1 MSNHSEP
8 QDYVYKDGIYLEGE
22 TARAR
27 RLSGEEV
34 RPYTT
39 PEALARRVL
48 GLSADKAAQV
58 IEETDEEWERLADE
72 GATP

>member
-1 MSNHSEP
+1 MEP
-8 QDYVYKDGIYLEGE
+8 NGAQDYVYKDGIYLEGE

-39 PEALARRVL
+39 PEALARQVL
-48 GLSADKAAQV
+48 GISPERAAEI
-58 IEETDEEWERLADE
+58 IEETDREWERLEDE

>member
-1 MSNHSEP
+1 MNTDSYIH
-8 QDYVYKDGIYLEGE
+8 KGGIYIEGE

-39 PEALARRVL
+39 PEALARKVL
-48 GLSADKAAQV
+48 GLTADQAAQV
-58 IEETDEEWERLADE
+58 IEESDEEWDRLDNAV
-72 GATP
+72 

>member
-1 MSNHSEP
+1 MEP

-39 PEALARRVL
+39 PEALARKVL
-48 GLSADKAAQV
+48 GLTADQAAQV
-58 IEETDEEWERLADE
+58 IEETDKEWERLEDE